1 MRVSSFGVLALAL
14 LALPAQALASGYIPG
29 PPVAPKTFP
38 SFAACKAELDRR
50 HAEDMEGAGA
60 TPEPIENGGTRQKLV
75 ETKGVVSLGPSQ
87 AAYDAIVGYQ
97 IRFIDRARDSIVTN
111 FSYQDVKLLCKGRVL
126 TSTYGAGYYLPGYE
140 RLREGQ
146 TTIDPPAPK

>member
-1 MRVSSFGVLALAL
+1 MRVSIPGGLALAL
-14 LALPAQALASGYIPG
+14 LTLPAQALASGYIPG
-29 PPVAPKTFP
+29 VPMAPKTFP
-38 SFAACKAELDRR
+38 SFAACKADLERR
-50 HAEDMEGAGA
+50 HVEDMDGAGA

-75 ETKGVVSLGPSQ
+75 ETKGVVSLGGAK

-97 IRFIDRARDSIVTN
+97 IRFIDRERDSIVTN
-111 FSYQDVKLLCKGRVL
+111 FSYQDVKLICKGRVL
-126 TSTYGAGYYLPGYE
+126 NGTYGSGYYLPGYQ